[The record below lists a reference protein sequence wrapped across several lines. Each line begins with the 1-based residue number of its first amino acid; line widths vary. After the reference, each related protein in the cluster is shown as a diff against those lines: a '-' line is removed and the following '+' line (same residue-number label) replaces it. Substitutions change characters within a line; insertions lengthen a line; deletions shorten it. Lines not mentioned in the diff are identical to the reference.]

1 MVTKY
6 DVSIT
11 ASAAKAIR
19 KVHPAVAK
27 RLKAAILALGT
38 DPRPEGV
45 KKVAGREAYRVRVG
59 DYRVIYTI
67 VDSELVITV
76 IRVGHRND
84 IYREKA

>member
-1 MVTKY
+1 MK
-6 DVSIT
+6 IT

-27 RLKAAILALGT
+27 RFKVAILALGT
-38 DPRPEGV
+38 NPRPEGL
-45 KKVAGREAYRVRVG
+45 KKLAGRDAYRVRVG

-67 VDSELVITV
+67 VDDELVVTV